1 MGTTAKII
9 NFVTFWK
16 KEPEPVKEE
25 DPFLPLDMQTCPVPG
40 STEVEDDEI
49 NYEKAVDFLRIKN
62 KQWERNFN

>member
-9 NFVTFWK
+9 NFLTFWK

-40 STEVEDDEI
+40 STDIEDEI
-49 NYEKAVDFLRIKN
+49 NYEKAVEFLRIKN

>member
-1 MGTTAKII
+1 M
-9 NFVTFWK
+9 
-16 KEPEPVKEE
+16 KEE
-25 DPFLPLDMQTCPVPG
+25 PFLPLDMQTCPVPG

>member
-9 NFVTFWK
+9 NFLTFWK
-16 KEPEPVKEE
+16 KEPEPMKEE
-25 DPFLPLDMQTCPVPG
+25 PFLPLDMQTCPVPG
-40 STEVEDDEI
+40 STDVEDEV